1 VHGDFAWLA
10 MAAVGLF
17 GGGHCAGMCGPLA
30 LSLNLGRKPGF
41 WYRLNA
47 ARVLGY
53 TMLGLIAGAIGAQ
66 AAHWGSVVRV
76 GLVLYVLAQL
86 LLIGMGLSLAG
97 LPSYIRQVEAAGGR
111 VWKGLSPLFGQALR
125 REQWFAALSG
135 GLLWALLPCGLI
147 YSALATAL
155 ASGSA
160 TRGALTM
167 LAFGM
172 GTLPNLLL
180 MGRFAAELRQWLGK
194 RWLRRLLGTLVIA
207 MGCYGLVR
215 AALFM
220 L

>member
-1 VHGDFAWLA
+1 
-10 MAAVGLF
+10 MAAVGLL

-30 LSLNLGRKPGF
+30 LSLNLGRPPGF

-53 TMLGLIAGAIGAQ
+53 TLLGTTAGALGAQ
-66 AAHWGSVVRV
+66 AAHWGGVMHL
-76 GLVLYVLAQL
+76 GLALYVAAQL

-97 LPSYIRQVEAAGGR
+97 LPSYIRRIEAAGGR
-111 VWKGLSPLFGQALR
+111 IWKGLSPLFGRELR
-125 REQWFAALSG
+125 RDAWFAALSG

-155 ASGSA
+155 AGGTA

-180 MGRFAAELRQWLGK
+180 MGRFASELRQWLSK
-194 RWLRRLLGTLVIA
+194 RWLRRMLGALVVA
-207 MGCYGLVR
+207 MGVFGLLR
-215 AALFM
+215 AAALM
-220 L
+220 